1 LAAAIG
7 DLEVKVF
14 YHQGTAPNVG
24 DDLNAI
30 LWSKLMPG
38 LDQLRTADWLIGIGT
53 ILDERVNHLEGSK
66 LVLGSG
72 LRTAHAPRR
81 FGADVRFAA
90 VRGKHTAARLG
101 LAADV
106 AVCDPG
112 FLVTRLW
119 PDRAAGGDRIGLVP
133 HVYSTRMT
141 EITRVATDAGIEVVS
156 PALPIDEFLAKLKAC
171 ARVYC
176 ESLHGAIFADALR
189 IPWARVRIC
198 SHYYEG
204 SGVSDFKWAD
214 TFSVLGVDSQ
224 PMNRIGLLPIKRT
237 WQKLA
242 RALRPAQA
250 LAEKQLV
257 RELKRRSDSGG
268 FRLSEAS
275 VLEERVSRL
284 WLRIS
289 EVSAGRA
296 SEEWPSASPGTGSQ
310 NREGKRTRIL
320 MFPKDGGNAFLSSYS
335 NSIAAQGAHVDEFN
349 FPRAFTRKYDA
360 FHIHW
365 PDTHL
370 RTPSWWRAAGKHARL
385 ALLCGV
391 MRARGTKVVWMLHN
405 LKPHEKDHWIS
416 VKLFPLWFPKA
427 CTHVIALTEAGL
439 LKGHQIYP
447 DLVRKR
453 AAIVPHGHYRDAY
466 PAPPSREEARKRLG
480 LATHGFTYLFFGSI
494 RRYKN
499 VPELIQRFR
508 ALDDA
513 GVELVVAG
521 SPFGMEASELEAARG
536 GDPRVH
542 LHLRFVPDHEV
553 STYLAASH
561 VAVLPFE
568 DVLNSGSVLLVLSF
582 NRPVLAPRIGALPEI
597 QASVGSDWLHLYDG
611 RLNIQLLR
619 DEKVRLQPQGAP
631 DLSGLSW
638 DAIGKRALEFY
649 QGP

>member
-1 LAAAIG
+1 M
-7 DLEVKVF
+7 KVF
-14 YHQGTAPNVG
+14 YHQGASPNVG

-30 LWSKLMPG
+30 LWAKLMPG

-53 ILDERVNHLEGSK
+53 ILDERVNGLEGSK

-72 LRTAHAPRR
+72 LRTAQSSSR

-101 LAADV
+101 LGADV
-106 AVCDPG
+106 ALCDPG
-112 FLVTRLW
+112 FLVSRLW
-119 PDRAAGGDRIGLVP
+119 PDRAPSGDRIGLVP

-141 EITRVATDAGIEVVS
+141 EIERVATDAGIEVIS
-156 PALPIDEFLAKLKAC
+156 PGLPIDEFLAKLKAC

-189 IPWARVRIC
+189 VPWARVRIC

-204 SGVSDFKWAD
+204 AGVSDFKWAD
-214 TFSVLGVDSQ
+214 TFSVLGLDSQ
-224 PMNRIGLLPIKRT
+224 PMNRLGLLPMKRT
-237 WQKLA
+237 WQTLT
-242 RALRPAQA
+242 RVLRPAQA

-257 RELKRRSDSGG
+257 RELQRKSGSSA
-268 FRLSEAS
+268 FRLSARS

-284 WLRIS
+284 WQRIS
-289 EVSAGRA
+289 EVSSGRA
-296 SEEWPSASPGTGSQ
+296 NEDWPRASAGAGPG
-310 NREGKRTRIL
+310 EAPEKRTRVL

-335 NSIAAQGAHVDEFN
+335 NSVAAQGARVDEFD
-349 FPRAFTRKYDA
+349 FVRAFTRKYDA

-391 MRARGTKVVWMLHN
+391 LRARGTKVVWMLHN

-416 VKLFPLWFPKA
+416 IRLFPLWFPKA

-439 LKGHQIYP
+439 VKARQVYP
-447 DLVRKR
+447 DLKSKR
-453 AAIVPHGHYRDAY
+453 AVIVPHGHYRDAY
-466 PAPPSREEARKRLG
+466 PAAPSREEARSKLG
-480 LATHGFTYLFFGSI
+480 LAANGFTFLFFGSI

-499 VPELIQRFR
+499 VPELIARFR
-508 ALDDA
+508 ELDDA
-513 GVELVVAG
+513 DIELVVAG
-521 SPFGMEASELEAARG
+521 SPFGMEASELEAARA
-536 GDPRVH
+536 GDARIQ
-542 LHLRFVPDHEV
+542 LNLRFVPDAEV
-553 STYLAASH
+553 PTYLAASH

-568 DVLNSGSVLLVLSF
+568 DLLNSGSVLLVLSF
-582 NRPVLAPRIGALPEI
+582 DRPVIAPRKGALPET
-597 QASVGSDWLHLYDG
+597 QESVGSEWLQLYDG
-611 RLNIQLLR
+611 RLTAQLLR
-619 DEKVRLQPQGAP
+619 EAKARPQPQGRP
-631 DLSGLSW
+631 DLSHLNW